1 MNFSDTAAV
10 DRAAQAILAKNDRGG
25 YTIPTDGLY
34 PFQWNWDSAFT
45 TLGWATVDIDR
56 AWREV
61 ETLISA
67 QWSNGMVPHIVF
79 WHDDEGY
86 FPGHAEWGAGQTPP
100 TSGITQ
106 PPVAATLV
114 RQLLDHEAAVDQ
126 ARLRPIVVAL
136 DRWHQWFSTARDPD
150 GRGLVAIVHPWES
163 GRDNLPDW
171 DKPLS
176 YVDTSGVGEYR
187 RRDTQHIDADQRPQ
201 KADYDR
207 YMALV
212 QFGRDN
218 GWDDAAIA
226 AGNPFWV
233 ADVGINAILRRAERD
248 LVYLADAVGEPEI
261 ARRAAA
267 RVARLDEGFETLWS
281 DAVGGYVTY
290 DLRHDAYAETLTAG
304 SWLAFYGGAVPG
316 DRAARMRDTLAN
328 WMDKVRFAV
337 PSFDPTHPDFDS
349 VRYWRGP
356 VWAIVN
362 WMIADG
368 LARHGDEALA
378 ERIRNDTGTLI
389 SEAGFYEY
397 FCPLTARGVGGN
409 AFSWTAAVWLGW
421 ASPSRPGYTKR

>member
-1 MNFSDTAAV
+1 MASTASTDTV
-10 DRAAQAILAKNDRGG
+10 DRAARAILAKNDRGG

-45 TLGWATVDIDR
+45 ALGWATVDVDR

-61 ETLISA
+61 ETLLSA
-67 QWSNGMVPHIVF
+67 QWPSGMVPHIVF

-86 FPGHAEWGAGQTPP
+86 FPGPAEWGTGRTPP
-100 TSGITQ
+100 TSGISQ

-114 RQLLDHEAAVDQ
+114 RQLYDGSPVDRDRVR
-126 ARLRPIVVAL
+126 AIVVAL
-136 DRWHQWFSTARDPD
+136 DRWHEWFSTARDPD

-171 DKPLS
+171 DRPLS
-176 YVDTSGVGEYR
+176 YVDTSGVGEYH

-212 QFGRDN
+212 QFGREHD
-218 GWDDAAIA
+218 WDDAAIA

-233 ADVGINAILRRAERD
+233 ADAGVNAILRRAERD
-248 LVYLADAVGEPEI
+248 LIYLADAVGEPEI
-261 ARRAAA
+261 AVRAAA
-267 RVARLDEGFETLWS
+267 RVARLDDGFEALWS
-281 DAVGGYVTY
+281 DDLGGYVTL
-290 DLRHDAYAETLTAG
+290 DLRHDAQADTLNAG
-304 SWLAFYGGAVPG
+304 SWLAFYGGAVPR
-316 DRAARMRDTLAN
+316 DRAVPMLDTLAR
-328 WMDKVRFAV
+328 WMAKVRFAV
-337 PSFDPTHPDFDS
+337 PSFDPTHPQFDS

-368 LARHGDEALA
+368 LVRHGDQALA
-378 ERIRNDTGTLI
+378 ERIREDTGTLI
-389 SEAGFYEY
+389 REAGFYEY

-409 AFSWTAAVWLGW
+409 AFSWTAAIWLGW
-421 ASPSRPGYTKR
+421 ASPSRPGYTQR